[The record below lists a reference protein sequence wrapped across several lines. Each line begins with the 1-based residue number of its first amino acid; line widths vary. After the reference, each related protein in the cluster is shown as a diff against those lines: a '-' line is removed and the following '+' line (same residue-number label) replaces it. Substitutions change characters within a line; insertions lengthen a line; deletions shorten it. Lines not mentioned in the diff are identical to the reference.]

1 MGFGTGNYAK
11 VWASEDKGKYSVVE
25 LSTSKKNKE
34 TGEYATDFSSKFVR
48 FVGTAHERLK
58 DLDANGRIKL
68 GNCDVTTSKAEDG
81 RYFTNF
87 TVFSFDNVEAKAD
100 GAEPK
105 SAKSSKGNDDD
116 LPY

>member
-1 MGFGTGNYAK
+1 MGFGYGNYAK

-68 GNCDVTTSKAEDG
+68 GNCEVTTSKTEDG

-87 TVFSFDNVEAKAD
+87 TVFAFDN
-100 GAEPK
+100 AEPK
-105 SAKSSKGNDDD
+105 VEGAEQKTTKPAKGGDDD